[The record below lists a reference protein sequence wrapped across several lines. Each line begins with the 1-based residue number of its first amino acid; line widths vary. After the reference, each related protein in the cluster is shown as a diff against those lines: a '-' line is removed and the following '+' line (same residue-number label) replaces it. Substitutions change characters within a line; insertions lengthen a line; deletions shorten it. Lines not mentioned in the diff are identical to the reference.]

1 MTANEKFAR
10 DAVRLLRAVER
21 RNRPPEGYLGTE
33 KYELLGVYK
42 KDLEHIGKELMQN
55 LPGDWIGALNLLR
68 ASNVF
73 EAKTLALD
81 IAVRKKK
88 EFQKNHWTNF
98 SKWLDDCEG
107 WAMVDGLC
115 CDVLSLFI
123 TKWPDLIDKSATW
136 SRSKNLW
143 KRRASIVLVVRPV
156 RTGQF
161 ADELFVRMS
170 DLAGDHDPMIY
181 KAVSWGLR
189 SAIAT
194 QREEVESFLQD
205 HEQVLK
211 PAVIREVRTKLD
223 TGRKNIVVKKTKAE
237 N

>member
-1 MTANEKFAR
+1 MTAHEKFAR
-10 DAVRLLRAVER
+10 DAVTLLRAVKL

-33 KYELLGVYK
+33 KYELLGVYR
-42 KDLEHIGKELMQN
+42 KDVELIGKELSAN
-55 LPGDWIGALNLLR
+55 LPDDWIGALNALR
-68 ASNVF
+68 AIDVF

-81 IAVRKKK
+81 ITVRKKK
-88 EFQKNHWTNF
+88 ELQKTQWSNF
-98 SKWLDDCEG
+98 SKWLDGCEG

-115 CDVLSLFI
+115 CDVLSLFV
-123 TKWPDLIDKSATW
+123 TQWPELIEKSSGW

-143 KRRASIVLVVRPV
+143 KRRASIVIAVRPV

-161 ADELFVRMS
+161 ADELFVRMAE
-170 DLAGDHDPMIY
+170 LAADHDPMIY

-189 SAIAT
+189 SAIST
-194 QREEVESFLQD
+194 HRDEVESFLHD
-205 HEQVLK
+205 HEQDLK

-223 TGRKNIVVKKTKAE
+223 TGRKNIVAGKTKVK